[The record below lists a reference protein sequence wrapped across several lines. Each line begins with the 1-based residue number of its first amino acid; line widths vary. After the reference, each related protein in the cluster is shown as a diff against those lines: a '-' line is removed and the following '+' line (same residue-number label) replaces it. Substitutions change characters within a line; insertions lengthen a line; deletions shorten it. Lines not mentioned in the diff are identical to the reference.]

1 MKKIT
6 LMLLFIF
13 TAAIFAQDM
22 NQKAKLQEFAKVM
35 EKEAKIQKQY
45 ADSVALANNF
55 PIKKVMPSG
64 KMMELQKIENG
75 IPVYYETDNLNS
87 AKTIN
92 TNLVWPGSGF
102 FNLTGKDQKIG
113 VWDGGPPRTTHQEFG
128 GRITIKD
135 GSTSTAQHA
144 THVCGT
150 IIASGINVNAH
161 GMADSAIIDAYDWTN
176 DIGEI
181 SLAASNGLTVSSH
194 SYGNVTGWTYDYRG
208 DGKWAWL
215 GDTTKSEVEDYKFGF
230 YSGTTYNWDLFANQA
245 PYTLVCRSAGND
257 REDTGPGAGVQH
269 WVVVNGSWKLSTKTR
284 NRDGNSLGYDCMH
297 DACLGKNVLS
307 VGAVNSIVNG
317 YKRPSDVV
325 MSSFSSW
332 GPTDDGRIK
341 PDVVADGV
349 NLNSCDYVSDNSYIS
364 MSGTSMA
371 TPSTSGSIAL
381 LLSLQ
386 KQLNN
391 TTLRSSTIKGLV
403 IHSANEAGANPGPDY
418 SYGWGLVNTFRAA
431 LLMKLNYQLPNHP
444 LISENVLNQGNTI
457 EIPIETQGNEPLKAT
472 ICWIDPPGTV
482 LAASLNPRDIMLK
495 NDVDLRI
502 IGPTGT
508 IYYPWVLD
516 VNNPSAAAT
525 TGDNIRDNVEQVFI
539 SNPVPGN
546 YKIQITHKGTL
557 LNGSQNVSLI
567 MSGIVTTAPEQVNL
581 ISPANGSQGV
591 STLGADFTWNE
602 TNKAMSYQFQ
612 LSTDSTFA
620 SVDITKDSLFQP
632 TVNISSLGSR
642 NKYFW
647 RVRGYNGGYGNW
659 SAVWNFNTTVGMP
672 SAPTAVYPAANSTR
686 IPTPVTFKWNTGLNA
701 ATYKLQVSGNAIYT
715 QLAVNDS
722 TISDTTFTSNSL
734 QDGKVYYWRVC
745 SKNSTGISTYLSS
758 NKFQTK
764 LNTPDSL
771 KGTFTMPKTV
781 GLTWN
786 DKSANESNYYIMKK
800 AGTGSYS
807 VIDTLPA
814 NSTAYTDTTV
824 QLGQKY
830 YYKIYA
836 KNSIELSDT
845 SSEVIMDITD
855 VHDENYTVS
864 TYELFQNYP
873 NPFNPSTTLKYSL
886 PETANITLT
895 IYNSLGEKVVTLVKG
910 VKAAG
915 VHSIEWNAS
924 KFNSGVYFYELKTD
938 KFRSVKKLLFLK

>member
-1 MKKIT
+1 MKKIS
-6 LMLLFIF
+6 LLLLFVF
-13 TAAIFAQDM
+13 SAAMFAQNM
-22 NQKAKLQEFAKVM
+22 NDKAKLQEFAKVM
-35 EKEAKIQKQY
+35 EKEAKVQKQY
-45 ADSVALANNF
+45 ADSVASANNF
-55 PIKKVMPSG
+55 PIKKVMPNG
-64 KMMELQKIENG
+64 KMMELQKIDNG
-75 IPVYYETDNLNS
+75 IPVYYETDNMNS
-87 AKTIN
+87 ARTIS
-92 TNLVWPGSGF
+92 TNLVWPGSGL

-150 IIASGINVNAH
+150 IIAAGINPNAH

-176 DIGEI
+176 DLGEI

-194 SYGNVTGWTYDYRG
+194 SYGNVTGWTYDYRS

-269 WVVVNGSWKLSTKTR
+269 WVIVNGSWKLSTKTR
-284 NRDGNSLGYDCMH
+284 NKDGNSLGFDCMH
-297 DACLGKNVLS
+297 DASLGKNVLS
-307 VGAVNSIVNG
+307 VGAVNDIYNG
-317 YKRPSDVV
+317 YKKPSDVV
-325 MSSFSSW
+325 MSTFSSW

-341 PDVVADGV
+341 PDVVANGV
-349 NLNSCDYVSDNSYIS
+349 DLTSCDYISDNSYVT

-386 KQLNN
+386 KQLYN
-391 TTLRSSTIKGLV
+391 TTLRSSTVKGLV
-403 IHSANEAGANPGPDY
+403 IHTADEAGANPGPDY
-418 SYGWGLVNTFRAA
+418 SFGWGLVNTFKAA

-457 EIPIETQGNEPLKAT
+457 EIPIQTIGNEPLKAT

-482 LAASLNPRDIMLK
+482 LSASLNPRDIMLK

-508 IYYPWVLD
+508 VYYPWVLD
-516 VNNPSAAAT
+516 VLNPSAPAT

-546 YKIQITHKGTL
+546 YNIQITHKGTL
-557 LNGSQNVSLI
+557 VNGSQNVSLI
-567 MSGIVTTAPEQVNL
+567 MSGIVSTAPEQVNL
-581 ISPANGSQGV
+581 VSPVNGSQGV

-602 TNKAMSYQFQ
+602 TNKAMSYQLQ
-612 LSTDSTFA
+612 ISTDSTFA
-620 SVDITKDSLFQP
+620 TVNIEQDSIYLAK
-632 TVNISSLGSR
+632 VNISSLEGQK
-642 NKYFW
+642 KYFW
-647 RVRGYNGGYGNW
+647 RVRGYNGGFGSW
-659 SAVWNFNTTVGMP
+659 SNVWNFYTSLGMP
-672 SAPTAVYPAANSTR
+672 TTPVQIYPAANSTR
-686 IPTPVTFKWNTGLNA
+686 IPTPVVFKWNAAQNA
-701 ATYKLQVSGNAIYT
+701 ANYKLQVSGNTIFT
-715 QLAVNDS
+715 QLVVNDS
-722 TISDTTFTSNSL
+722 TITDTTFTSNNVL
-734 QDGKVYYWRVC
+734 DGKVYYWRIG
-745 SKNSTGISTYLSS
+745 SKNATGNSAFSVS

-771 KGTFTMPKTV
+771 KATFTMPKTV

-786 DKSANESNYYIMKK
+786 DKSANETNYFIMKK
-800 AGTGSYS
+800 AGNGAYA
-807 VIDTLPA
+807 VIDSIAA
-814 NSTAYTDTTV
+814 NSTAYNDTTV
-824 QLGQKY
+824 QLGNKY
-830 YYKIYA
+830 YYKVYA
-836 KNSIELSDT
+836 KNAIGVSDT
-845 SSEVIMDITD
+845 SAEVIMDITD
-855 VHDENYTVS
+855 VKEDNYVVS
-864 TYELFQNYP
+864 SYELFQNYP
-873 NPFNPSTTLKYSL
+873 NPFNPSTMLKYSL
-886 PETANITLT
+886 PEAANVTLT
-895 IYNSLGEKVVTLVKG
+895 IYNSLGEKVATLVKG
-910 VKAAG
+910 VKTAG
-915 VHSIEWNAS
+915 VHTIEWNAS
-924 KFNSGVYFYELKTD
+924 KYNSGVYFYELKTD